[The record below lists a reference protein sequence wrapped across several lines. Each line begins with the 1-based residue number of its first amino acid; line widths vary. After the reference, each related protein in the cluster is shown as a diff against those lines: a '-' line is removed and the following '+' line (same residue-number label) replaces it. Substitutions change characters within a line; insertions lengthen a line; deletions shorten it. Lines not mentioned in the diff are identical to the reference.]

1 MSEPVSAIGTERS
14 TTSNPVDYIKKYRE
28 RFQDVDF
35 SAVINSIFNKG
46 NEDGAAAITA
56 YGSGDKPNSV
66 FT

>member
-56 YGSGDKPNSV
+56 YGSGDNPNSV